1 MLSPLVYA
9 MGILK
14 VLHVIYISVQ
24 DISILIPDFYDI
36 LELEENSEAASHHS
50 GLDNPNLL
58 PDDNKGQLQGLY
70 TLTYKQDN
78 YSEVFFAINTFAI
91 N

>member
-1 MLSPLVYA
+1 
-9 MGILK
+9 MGILI
-14 VLHVIYISVQ
+14 VLHVIYILVQ

-58 PDDNKGQLQGLY
+58 PDDNKGQLQGSY
-70 TLTYKQDN
+70 TLMYKQDN
-78 YSEVFFAINTFAI
+78 LSEVFFAINTFAI

>member
-1 MLSPLVYA
+1 
-9 MGILK
+9 MGILI
-14 VLHVIYISVQ
+14 VVHVFYILVQ

-58 PDDNKGQLQGLY
+58 PDDNKGQLQGLH
-70 TLTYKQDN
+70 TLMYKQDN
-78 YSEVFFAINTFAI
+78 
-91 N
+91 

>member
-1 MLSPLVYA
+1 
-9 MGILK
+9 MGIVI
-14 VLHVIYISVQ
+14 VLFFYILVQ

-58 PDDNKGQLQGLY
+58 PDDNKGQPQGSY
-70 TLTYKQDN
+70 TFI
-78 YSEVFFAINTFAI
+78 V
-91 N
+91 

>member
-1 MLSPLVYA
+1 

-14 VLHVIYISVQ
+14 VHVLHVIYILVQ

-70 TLTYKQDN
+70 TLMYKQDN
-78 YSEVFFAINTFAI
+78 SSEVCFCDKHLCKQLIVQ
-91 N
+91 